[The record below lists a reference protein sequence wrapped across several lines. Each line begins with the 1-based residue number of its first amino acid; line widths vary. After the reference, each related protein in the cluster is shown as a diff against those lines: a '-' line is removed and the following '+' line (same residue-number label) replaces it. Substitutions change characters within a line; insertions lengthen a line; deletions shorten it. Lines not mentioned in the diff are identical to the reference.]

1 MKKLLLSLA
10 LIFCCTFGI
19 FAQKAFT
26 PSTKSYV
33 NVPILKVF
41 EHRDAYALRHTGQVP
56 GRGRGQWVHVRGAG
70 STRIE
75 VRLQR
80 RETGR
85 LHSRAVVPNAAA
97 L

>member
-1 MKKLLLSLA
+1 M
-10 LIFCCTFGI
+10 
-19 FAQKAFT
+19 
-26 PSTKSYV
+26 
-33 NVPILKVF
+33 
-41 EHRDAYALRHTGQVP
+41 DALRHTGQVP